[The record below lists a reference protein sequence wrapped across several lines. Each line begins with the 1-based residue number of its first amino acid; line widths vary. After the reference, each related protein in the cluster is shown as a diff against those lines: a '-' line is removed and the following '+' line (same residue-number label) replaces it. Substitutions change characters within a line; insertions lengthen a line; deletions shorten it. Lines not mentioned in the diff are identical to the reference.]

1 MNRWIMIVVMA
12 ILLVV
17 GCAERVKPMQPTM
30 WLLSGA
36 NVAASDAENE
46 IEDTLEYVGRIG
58 LRTANTE
65 LGVASDWWMGSD
77 PRQSYGVYAVQFLTD
92 PNGLLGTLP
101 YAGVQATLDIEDESS
116 GMYGFVAGT
125 IIPIKGLDVVTEFQA
140 RRFSEVL
147 DEKMTANED
156 EYKVFVGL
164 RIPIP

>member
-1 MNRWIMIVVMA
+1 MQRTLLIVA
-12 ILLVV
+12 LALLFGA
-17 GCAERVKPMQPTM
+17 GCAERLSPMKPAV

-36 NVAASDAENE
+36 NAAAVDSADE
-46 IEDTLEYVGRIG
+46 IENTLEYVGRIG

-65 LGVASDWWMGSD
+65 LGAASDWWMGSD

-101 YAGVQATLDIEDESS
+101 YAGVQATLDIEDDSG

-125 IIPIKGLDVVTEFQA
+125 IVPIGGLDVVTEFQA
-140 RRFSEVL
+140 RRFNEAL
-147 DEKMTANED
+147 ADKMSAAED

>member
-1 MNRWIMIVVMA
+1 MNRWIVIVALA
-12 ILLVV
+12 ILLVA
-17 GCAERVKPMQPTM
+17 GCAERISPMKPSV

-101 YAGVQATLDIEDESS
+101 YAGVQATLDIEDDSG

-125 IIPIKGLDVVTEFQA
+125 IIPIKGLDVVTEFQT
-140 RRFSEVL
+140 RRFNDAL
-147 DEKMTANED
+147 AEKMAAAED

>member
-1 MNRWIMIVVMA
+1 MNRWIMIVALV
-12 ILLVV
+12 ILLVA
-17 GCAERVKPMQPTM
+17 GCAERISPMKPSV

-46 IEDTLEYVGRIG
+46 VEDTLEYVGRIG

-101 YAGVQATLDIEDESS
+101 YAGVQATLDVEDDSG

-140 RRFSEVL
+140 GRFSEVL
-147 DEKMTANED
+147 DEKMTAAED

>member
-1 MNRWIMIVVMA
+1 MKRIILIAGLA
-12 ILLVV
+12 ILLVA
-17 GCAERVKPMQPTM
+17 GCAERLSPMKPNV
-30 WLLSGA
+30 WLVSGA
-36 NVAASDAENE
+36 NVAAADGENE
-46 IEDTLEYVGRIG
+46 IEDSLEYVGRIG

-101 YAGVQATLDIEDESS
+101 YAGVQATLDIEDDSG

-125 IIPIKGLDVVTEFQA
+125 IVPIGGLDVVTEFQA
-140 RRFSEVL
+140 RRFNEVL
-147 DEKMTANED
+147 ADKMTAAED